1 MKDFIQIKT
10 DISNIYLGSKGK
22 KSDIF
27 NSKMIVTKIKKILRD
42 ISLYNYIIKFIT
54 LIKQMFFYK
63 GEKDFVN
70 TAVWQCLNLKME
82 IGDCFEVIEIKI
94 MKPRNHVGGFL

>member
-1 MKDFIQIKT
+1 
-10 DISNIYLGSKGK
+10 
-22 KSDIF
+22 
-27 NSKMIVTKIKKILRD
+27 
-42 ISLYNYIIKFIT
+42 
-54 LIKQMFFYK
+54 MFFYK